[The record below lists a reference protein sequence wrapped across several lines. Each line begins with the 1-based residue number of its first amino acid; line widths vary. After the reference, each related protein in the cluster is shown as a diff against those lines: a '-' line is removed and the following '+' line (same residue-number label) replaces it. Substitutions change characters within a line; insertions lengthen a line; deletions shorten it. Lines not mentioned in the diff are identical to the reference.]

1 MNNNKIVFVMREYEI
16 VKTCGIYASKYNR
29 HFEIYYT
36 VYTFDQAIDL
46 NDQNKYYGICRM
58 TTDEV
63 IKYENMTP
71 RDTMKYQN
79 FLNTP
84 VNKYFIKARYTG
96 KVLYLQKGCIDA
108 TLALN
113 VLCFKQIASDPEK
126 YDFSC
131 NISNQMIE
139 INEIENSYKIR
150 DLICDNNGNII
161 LKPNQ
166 YFIIGV
172 KM

>member
-1 MNNNKIVFVMREYEI
+1 MKNNKIVFVMRECEI
-16 VKTCGIYASKYNR
+16 VNTYGIYISKFNR
-29 HFEIYYT
+29 FFEIYCMA
-36 VYTFDQAIDL
+36 YTFDQAIDL
-46 NDQNKYYGICRM
+46 NDQNKYYGKCGM
-58 TTDEV
+58 ATDKV
-63 IKYENMTP
+63 IKYNDMNL
-71 RDTMKYQN
+71 RDIVKYRD

-84 VNKYFIKARYTG
+84 IYECFIKARNAG
-96 KVLYLQKGCIDA
+96 KVVYLQKDCINA

-113 VLCFKQIASDPEK
+113 ALCFKQIASDPEK
-126 YDFSC
+126 YSFCC
-131 NISNQMIE
+131 NVSNQMIE

-166 YFIIGV
+166 YFIIDV